1 MKDNV
6 FNFTSKD
13 AELQTKVINKKKI
26 AIAVLIL
33 LLIISGVT
41 LLMVYSM
48 NEEFR
53 NFWDYSVLRKEV
65 ESTDVKSIALDK
77 NSLRYTYSYDNRL
90 VVLEKKILKVY
101 NKDGNEDLN
110 FDINI
115 SNPIYDDYNRF
126 LVMAE
131 KNGGKVYLIN
141 DNNLAWQKD
150 LEGNISQVY
159 VNKNGYV
166 GVVMSATGYK
176 TVIVLYNPYGE
187 ELFRTYLRST
197 YCVDMEISND
207 NKYMA
212 IAELD
217 SSGTM
222 LETSV
227 KIISVENA
235 KTKPQEAFIA
245 TYNANS
251 SNMVL
256 NLKYSDDGRLIV
268 MYDNSVS
275 YASEN
280 MEEIVKISSEK
291 TFVDIESPGKVVTIE
306 KQSGGILNT
315 KYILKILNTSN
326 GKIIEYNLMEMPK
339 ELYVKD
345 NVIAVNYG
353 TDVEIISAQSGW
365 LIKKYVSRIDIRN
378 ILISNS
384 SVSIEYN
391 DEIKLIKF

>member
-378 ILISNS
+378 ILISNG